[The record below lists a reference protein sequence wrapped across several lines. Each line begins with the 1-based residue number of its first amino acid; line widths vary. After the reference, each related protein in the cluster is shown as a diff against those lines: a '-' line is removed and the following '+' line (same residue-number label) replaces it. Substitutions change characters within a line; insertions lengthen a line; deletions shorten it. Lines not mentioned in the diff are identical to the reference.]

1 MIDFMTPTEKKR
13 YRQLDKALA
22 ICHAAYDGVGRKNYS
37 AVTRKLKKLR
47 DYLNKEFP
55 IKMPGTAMTTKN
67 GETR

>member
-13 YRQLDKALA
+13 YKQLDKALA
-22 ICHAAYDGVGRKNYS
+22 ICHAAYDGVGSKYFS

-55 IKMPGTAMTTKN
+55 VKTPDAVRSSTQ
-67 GETR
+67 GEKR